1 MNSLLYKSN
10 APKIIDFLSLD
21 TEGAEFEVLGGI
33 DFKKFKFRYLLVETD
48 NILKLKKFFLKKN

>member
-1 MNSLLYKSN
+1 MNSLLFKSN

-33 DFKKFKFRYLLVETD
+33 DFQKFKFRYLLIETD
-48 NILKLKKFFLKKN
+48 NLSLIHI